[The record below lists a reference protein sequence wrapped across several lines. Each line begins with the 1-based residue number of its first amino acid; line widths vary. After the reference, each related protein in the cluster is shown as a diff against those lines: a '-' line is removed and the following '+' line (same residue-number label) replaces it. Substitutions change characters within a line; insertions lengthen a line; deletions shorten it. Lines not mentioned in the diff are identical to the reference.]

1 MFLLRPY
8 FANVGKRLVKTPKV
22 YLGDTGMACHL
33 AVADTW
39 MVLERQGRAG
49 AVVETWVA
57 AELRKLIAATD
68 PRLQLW
74 YWRPHAGREVDFL
87 IERGDAL
94 VAIEVKWAQRITERD
109 TAGLRQCAQDLKGAV
124 RLGLLLYPGSETVAL
139 DRRTLA
145 VPFSTFFGIEGR

>member
-1 MFLLRPY
+1 
-8 FANVGKRLVKTPKV
+8 
-22 YLGDTGMACHL
+22 
-33 AVADTW
+33 
-39 MVLERQGRAG
+39 
-49 AVVETWVA
+49 
-57 AELRKLIAATD
+57 
-68 PRLQLW
+68 
-74 YWRPHAGREVDFL
+74 VDFL

-124 RLGLLLYPGSETVAL
+124 RLGLLLYPGTEIVAL